1 MNNVAK
7 SFDILITNLSVLYS
21 YFDDPTKFFSNVY
34 LAKFLD
40 TLAKLTFPCFSNKH
54 NRCENIIILKSSK

>member
-7 SFDILITNLSVLYS
+7 SFDILLITFYKRKN
-21 YFDDPTKFFSNVY
+21 YFQIY

-40 TLAKLTFPCFSNKH
+40 ISAKPFFPYIFLSFY
-54 NRCENIIILKSSK
+54 ILL